1 MDITPPHNHHHNP
14 TPVYFMCTLS
24 SHADGC
30 LQHNGVLGARPQVRS
45 TRHFEA
51 WLYDDD
57 SGIDV
62 KNGRHSPEN
71 GDHYT
76 THVRTRPTHPDRSI
90 KTLSEGNRFIR
101 DQDL

>member
-1 MDITPPHNHHHNP
+1 MLIGAMQSDRVTD
-14 TPVYFMCTLS
+14 
-24 SHADGC
+24 SH
-30 LQHNGVLGARPQVRS
+30 LQVRS

-62 KNGRHSPEN
+62 KNGRHSPDN

-76 THVRTRPTHPDRSI
+76 SHVRTRPAPPDRSI

-101 DQDL
+101 DHDL